1 MQTGNRERT
10 WSGKWVGILLI
21 IAVLVVTVPIVVL
34 AMVAANHHATGAIVT
49 TGLAHLSSTLLP

>member
-1 MQTGNRERT
+1 
-10 WSGKWVGILLI
+10 LLI

-49 TGLAHLSSTLLP
+49 TGLAHLSSTLLS